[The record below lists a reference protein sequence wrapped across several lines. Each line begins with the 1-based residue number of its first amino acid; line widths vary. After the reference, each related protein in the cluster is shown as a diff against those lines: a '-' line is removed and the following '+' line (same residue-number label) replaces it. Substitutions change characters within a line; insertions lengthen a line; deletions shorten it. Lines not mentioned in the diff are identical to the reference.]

1 MSRLTSVAL
10 AAVLF
15 FAATSINAAD
25 PNNTIAQSEQ
35 VLAELLAIPGRQ
47 IPTRLLNEAQGVA
60 IIPRVIKIGFVAG
73 VRRGHGVMLARD
85 NDGQWSLPRFI
96 RLTGGSV
103 GWQAGIQGT
112 DVVLVFRT
120 RGSIERMM
128 RGRFTIGV
136 DAAAAAGPVGR
147 NAAAATDA
155 SLSTEIFSYSRSRGL
170 FLGASVDGSVIE
182 IDRQANAAFYQSGD
196 IDSPQVIPL
205 AATRLQTTIAA
216 LTGAQPVIAAV
227 AAATATPAANAAPAV
242 QNAPVV
248 APAGGLAAATGSVVP
263 AFEVAAVRTDV
274 LRRTLVADSAVLAQL
289 LSPEWQA
296 FLALPAELQVPDAR
310 PNAAALAELLTRFDQ
325 VAADAKFTDLNARP
339 EFQSVRELLREYV
352 SVVQAGAA
360 TLQLP
365 PPPPMTGARR

>member
-1 MSRLTSVAL
+1 MPRLTTAL
-10 AAVLF
+10 AAALF
-15 FAATSINAAD
+15 FAAAGARAAD

-35 VLAELLAIPGRQ
+35 VLNELLAIPGRQ
-47 IPTRLLNEAQGVA
+47 LPARLLNEAQGVA

-120 RGSIERMM
+120 RGSIERLM

-182 IDRQANAAFYQSGD
+182 IDRQANAAFYQSND

-216 LTGAQPVIAAV
+216 LTGGQPVIAAV
-227 AAATATPAANAAPAV
+227 AAATPAANAAPAV
-242 QNAPVV
+242 QNATAV
-248 APAGGLAAATGSVVP
+248 APAGGPAAATGSVVP

-274 LRRTLVADSAVLAQL
+274 LRRTLVADSAALAQL
-289 LSPEWQA
+289 LSPEWQT
-296 FLALPAELQVPDAR
+296 FLALPAGLQAPDAR
-310 PNAAALAELLTRFDQ
+310 PNAAALADLLARFDQ
-325 VAADAKFTDLNARP
+325 VAADAKFADLNARP

-352 SVVQAGAA
+352 SAVQAGVA

-365 PPPPMTGARR
+365 PPPPMTGTRR